1 MRVLA
6 KRSRRGETGRA
17 ESPLG
22 RLRRQLSR
30 RESQGTLSRLRKE
43 EKFLQNQ
50 DCKRR
55 ERCYNRNRK
64 VDRRIRFA
72 WPCAIA
78 EWGEKPREWV
88 TVMHARHAKSDTPEL
103 DLCSCRHRELIG
115 RSRPH
120 GWWLCGRFCLK
131 LRLIPL
137 KRTTGN
143 AAHTERFPDSA
154 AGGSPLAAHCQK
166 RISPPATGTAGGPI
180 FCIKSRG
187 CLKMQIARE

>member
-6 KRSRRGETGRA
+6 KRSRKEETGRA
-17 ESPLG
+17 ENPLS

-143 AAHTERFPDSA
+143 AAHT
-154 AGGSPLAAHCQK
+154 
-166 RISPPATGTAGGPI
+166 AGGPI
-180 FCIKSRG
+180 FLHKIKQPSHTGRLLLRIHVSISG
-187 CLKMQIARE
+187 MEMLSVPCASNSAM